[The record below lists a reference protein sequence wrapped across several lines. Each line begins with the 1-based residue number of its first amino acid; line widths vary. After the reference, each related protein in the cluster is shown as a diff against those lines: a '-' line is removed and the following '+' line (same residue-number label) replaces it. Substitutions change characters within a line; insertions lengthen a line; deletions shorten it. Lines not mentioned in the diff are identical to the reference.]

1 MSIVWLNGE
10 LLDEREAMV
19 PALDRGV
26 LWGYGL
32 FETMRAYGG
41 AVWAFDEHYDR
52 LCLGGEV
59 IGLDVPDAE
68 AVARALGD
76 VLVANDLVDAG
87 VRVTITAGAG
97 PADPQSDADG
107 PSSVLTTA
115 WALRDYTQLY
125 ETGAAL
131 VTIPGGG
138 RPLAGV
144 KTTSYAVSV
153 AGRHIARNAG
163 GDDAL
168 FVDGEGHVLEATG
181 SNLFVARD
189 GRLLTP
195 PLTEAVLPGVTR
207 RHVLGVASDAGFET
221 VEEPLRI
228 DDLFEAD
235 DVVLT
240 SSLREVYP
248 ARSVDGR
255 PLKVGDTAE
264 KLRKAYRTAVLADL
278 SSRRRRA
285 STG

>member
-10 LLDEREAMV
+10 LLDEHEATV

-52 LCLGGEV
+52 LCAGGEV
-59 IGLDVPDAE
+59 IGLDVPDADT
-68 AVARALGD
+68 VARSLGD

-97 PADPQSDADG
+97 PPDPQSDAEG
-107 PSSVLTTA
+107 PSNILATA
-115 WALRDYTQLY
+115 WPLRDYTELY
-125 ETGAAL
+125 ASGAAL

-168 FVDGEGHVLEATG
+168 FVDGDGHVLEATG

-189 GRLLTP
+189 GRLITP

-207 RHVLGVASDAGFET
+207 RHVLRVASDAGFET
-221 VEEPLRI
+221 AEEPLHV
-228 DDLFEAD
+228 DDLFAAD

-255 PLKVGDTAE
+255 PLQVRDTAE

-278 SSRRRRA
+278 SSPRRRA